1 MLSRS
6 LPSVSSITEPGSD
19 TTSTAHHHRSSHRS
33 SPRFSPYPSQPST
46 DDSDTPQYKRRTG
59 SRGKKGRGPR
69 EKPPGVI
76 SCANC
81 NATSS
86 PEWRRGPSGNK
97 DLCNACGLRYATSKK
112 KGGSN
117 YDFPT
122 TPAAAVVAAAATRVL
137 VKNIRDQNSH
147 FQENQRKS
155 CSNCMTTTSPEWRK
169 GPTGEKDLCNA
180 CGLRFARKGNFISSS
195 TDSTGS
201 PTACCISCRT
211 TSTPEWRRGPSGN
224 KDLCNACGLRYARTG
239 HLSPG
244 TSFSS
249 SSSSSSVAS
258 SLAPSDEDPDPESQS
273 DDPDTDSEF
282 ESLQYRYG
290 GYSQSQYG
298 PPSRPQIEQ
307 TLISLFYHSK
317 TPASIFPTQKLIQE
331 WARALQVNVGWVVSW
346 VRREQEK
353 IWTVA
358 VEGADSLSLQGV
370 AQS

>member
-6 LPSVSSITEPGSD
+6 LPSASSTTEPGSD
-19 TTSTAHHHRSSHRS
+19 TTYHRPSPRS
-33 SPRFSPYPSQPST
+33 SPRFSPYPSQPSST

-69 EKPPGVI
+69 EKPPGVH

-81 NATSS
+81 QATSS

-122 TPAAAVVAAAATRVL
+122 PAATATRIL
-137 VKNIRDQNSH
+137 VKSIRDQNSH
-147 FQENQRKS
+147 SHENQRKS

-195 TDSTGS
+195 TDSAGS

-211 TSTPEWRRGPSGN
+211 TTTPEWRRGPSGN

-244 TSFSS
+244 ASS
-249 SSSSSSVAS
+249 SSSSSNS
-258 SLAPSDEDPDPESQS
+258 SAAPSDDDPESQS
-273 DDPDTDSEF
+273 DDPESDSEY
-282 ESLQYRYG
+282 EASQY
-290 GYSQSQYG
+290 SQYG

-307 TLISLFYHSK
+307 TLISLFYHS
-317 TPASIFPTQKLIQE
+317 TPASIFPTQKLIHE

-358 VEGADSLSLQGV
+358 VEGFDGIQGV